1 MKLDYRDIEIIKRQR
16 GWDGYFKLD
25 VYELRHK
32 QFDGGQSPVIRREV
46 LERGHAVA
54 VLPYDP
60 VRDEVVLIEQ
70 FRPATLSVHRD
81 TPDMPAWLV
90 EIVAGIVEPGESLED
105 VARRE
110 TIEESGCDIIGP
122 LEVIVPRYYASPGCT
137 SETVQIFYGR
147 VDAAK
152 AGGLHGLDEEGEDI
166 RVFTKS
172 ADDCFAMLKA
182 GEFCNAPTIMA
193 LQWLMLNRD
202 RLRQEAVTPK

>member
-1 MKLDYRDIEIIKRQR
+1 MDHRDVDIIKHQR

-32 QFDGGQSPVIRREV
+32 QFDGSQSPIIRREV

-54 VLPYDP
+54 VLPYDSL
-60 VRDEVVLIEQ
+60 RDEVVLIEQ
-70 FRPATLSVHRD
+70 FRPATLSVHRNN
-81 TPDMPAWLV
+81 PDMPAWLV
-90 EIVAGIVEPGESLED
+90 EVVAGIVEPGESLED

-110 TIEESGCDIIGP
+110 TLEESGCDIIGP

-152 AGGLHGLDEEGEDI
+152 AGGLHGLEEEGEDI

-172 ADDCFAMLKA
+172 SDDCFAMLKA
-182 GEFCNAPTIMA
+182 GEFYNAPTIMA

-202 RLRQEAVTPK
+202 RLRDDAATPD

>member
-1 MKLDYRDIEIIKRQR
+1 MDYRDVDIINHHR

-32 QFDGGQSPVIRREV
+32 QFNGDQSQIIRREV

-70 FRPATLSVHRD
+70 FRPATLSVHKN
-81 TPDMPAWLV
+81 TPEMPAWLI
-90 EIVAGIVEPGESLED
+90 EIVAGIVEPGETLQD

-110 TIEESGCDIIGP
+110 TIEESGCSIIGD
-122 LEVIVPRYYASPGCT
+122 LEIIIPRYYASPGCS
-137 SETVQIFYGR
+137 SETVQIFYGQ
-147 VDAAK
+147 VDSEK

-172 ADDCFAMLKA
+172 SDECFAMLRD
-182 GEFCNAPTIMA
+182 GIFCNAPTIMA
-193 LQWLMLNRD
+193 IQWLMLNRD
-202 RLRQEAVTPK
+202 RLRHAARTSVK